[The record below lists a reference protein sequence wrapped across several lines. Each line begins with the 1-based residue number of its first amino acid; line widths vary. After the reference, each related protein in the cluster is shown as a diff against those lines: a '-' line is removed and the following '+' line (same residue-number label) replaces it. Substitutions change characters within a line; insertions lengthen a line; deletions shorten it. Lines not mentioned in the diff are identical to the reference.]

1 MPSLKS
7 SGKLHPQ
14 SLKMPLGLST
24 IYIFA
29 LENCSW
35 CFRCLFVFWLWPR
48 LGCIQYKQVTWD
60 SDNLFGAS
68 LHARLFQSS
77 LSFAVIFQ
85 DSKLLRAITKIVEDW
100 IKTKMVSPLSD
111 IIRCQEIVK
120 RKRVYHSRYQK
131 SHEGYEIANHVTRML
146 ATWAVRG
153 ALHVLSFSKNSNS
166 HERTGY
172 HTFRNKANTK
182 DELSLFIF
190 SLLYQIT
197 WYVC

>member
-1 MPSLKS
+1 MVWNAITKVIREASPSKLKNAS
-7 SGKLHPQ
+7 WSLDHIHFRFGKLFVMF
-14 SLKMPLGLST
+14 SLPL
-24 IYIFA
+24 
-29 LENCSW
+29 
-35 CFRCLFVFWLWPR
+35 CLLIMTETFSISKLPE
-48 LGCIQYKQVTWD
+48 T
-60 SDNLFGAS
+60 DNLFGGS

-111 IIRCQEIVK
+111 IIRCQEIIK

-172 HTFRNKANTK
+172 HTFRNKVNTK
-182 DELSLFIF
+182 DEVSHSSSSLCCIK
-190 SLLYQIT
+190 
-197 WYVC
+197 